1 MQTSLESS
9 LMPSDFEF
17 AFKRSN
23 TMDNW
28 TAYPEKTFDG
38 SGFKTF
44 SEIDYSK
51 FLKPKTDAS
60 F

>member
-1 MQTSLESS
+1 
-9 LMPSDFEF
+9 MPSDFEF